1 MSRRALVPG
10 VVPIEVAKVV
20 GIEEVKII
28 VEGIVTGGTIGI
40 VSLIVQLGP

>member
-10 VVPIEVAKVV
+10 VVPIEVVKVV
-20 GIEEVKII
+20 GIEEEN
-28 VEGIVTGGTIGI
+28 VEGNEIGGIVGI

>member
-1 MSRRALVPG
+1 
-10 VVPIEVAKVV
+10 
-20 GIEEVKII
+20 VKII